1 MKTVKMIASVLVAG
15 MMMINSAEATEKNAS
30 KKAKAV
36 TFKVD
41 ASKSTV
47 KWNAKK
53 VTGEHTGT
61 VNLANGALIVDGTK
75 ITGGSFE
82 IDMTSIKCEDLTD
95 AGYNAKLVGH
105 LKSDDFFSVE
115 KHPKAAFKIT
125 KAEGS
130 GANYTLT
137 GDMTIKGITQSISF
151 PATVKADAKGVTAT
165 SKITLDRT
173 KWDIRYGS
181 KSFIPNIGDKAIYD
195 DFTIDLTLAA
205 VK

>member
-1 MKTVKMIASVLVAG
+1 MKTIKMIASVLVAG
-15 MMMINSAEATEKNAS
+15 MMMINSAIATEKTAS
-30 KKAKAV
+30 KKAV
-36 TFKVD
+36 SFKVD
-41 ASKSTV
+41 ASKSAV
-47 KWNAKK
+47 KWHAKK
-53 VTGEHTGT
+53 VTGEHFGT
-61 VNLANGALIVDGTK
+61 INLANGVLTVDGTK

-82 IDMTSIKCEDLTD
+82 IDMTSIKCDDITD

-105 LKSDDFFSVE
+105 LKSEDFFSVE
-115 KHPKAAFKIT
+115 KNPKAIFKIT

-137 GDMTIKGITQSISF
+137 GDLTIKGITQSVSF

-195 DFTIDLTLAA
+195 DFDLDVTLTA